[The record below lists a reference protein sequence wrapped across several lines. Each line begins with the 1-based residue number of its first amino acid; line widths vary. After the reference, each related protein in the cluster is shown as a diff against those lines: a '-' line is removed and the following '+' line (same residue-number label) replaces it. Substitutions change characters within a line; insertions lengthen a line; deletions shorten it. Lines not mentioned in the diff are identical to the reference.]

1 MGLFNKKSKT
11 AAEKREK
18 QSRAE
23 FTRKASERSLAD
35 FKTAGVKEYTIR
47 ACGDGRV
54 CDACKKQNNKKHKTK
69 DAVIGTNAPPFC
81 EECRCVMLP
90 IM

>member
-1 MGLFNKKSKT
+1 MGLFNKKPKT
-11 AAEKREK
+11 AVEKRK
-18 QSRAE
+18 KPSRADI
-23 FTRKASERSLAD
+23 TWQASERSLAD

-54 CDACKKQNNKKHKTK
+54 CDACKKQNNMKYKTR
-69 DAVIGTNAPPFC
+69 DAVIGKTAPPFC